1 MKLGPKNNFIMEL
14 TSQSRCH
21 LRSGRWE
28 HFYTHQQKVHVRL
41 TFKSKDPLWS
51 VSVPFPDCG
60 IPVWVQAFTTAHF
73 FFFFNFL
80 HAICTGEGP
89 KRWLCSKI
97 LPLPHQKVA
106 CIPTELLRK
115 WISRCLVFCITLNL
129 SEQETSAILFL
140 NPAYWWQK
148 GIWNFFFNFYF

>member
-1 MKLGPKNNFIMEL
+1 MQLGPKNNFIMEL

-21 LRSGRWE
+21 LGSGRWE

-80 HAICTGEGP
+80 HPICTGEGP

-97 LPLPHQKVA
+97 LPLPPPESCLYPNWAAKEVDFPLSRVLHHIEFKWTRDISHFVLEPCLLVA
-106 CIPTELLRK
+106 EGHLK
-115 WISRCLVFCITLNL
+115 
-129 SEQETSAILFL
+129 
-140 NPAYWWQK
+140 
-148 GIWNFFFNFYF
+148 FFF

>member
-73 FFFFNFL
+73 FFFQLPPCHL
-80 HAICTGEGP
+80 HWGGP
-89 KRWLCSKI
+89 KEMTLQQNT
-97 LPLPHQKVA
+97 PPPHQKVA

>member
-73 FFFFNFL
+73 FFFQLPPCHL
-80 HAICTGEGP
+80 HWGGP
-89 KRWLCSKI
+89 KEMTLQQNTPPPPPESCLYPNWAAKEVDF
-97 LPLPHQKVA
+97 PLSRVLHHIEFKWTRDISHFVLEPCLLVA
-106 CIPTELLRK
+106 EGHLK
-115 WISRCLVFCITLNL
+115 
-129 SEQETSAILFL
+129 
-140 NPAYWWQK
+140 
-148 GIWNFFFNFYF
+148 FFF